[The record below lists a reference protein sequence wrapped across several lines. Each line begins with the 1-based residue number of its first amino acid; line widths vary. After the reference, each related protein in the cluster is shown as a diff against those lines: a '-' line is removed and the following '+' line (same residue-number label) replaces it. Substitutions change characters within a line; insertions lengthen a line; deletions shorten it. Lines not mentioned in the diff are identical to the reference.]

1 MIELAPVLVP
11 TLSFAAIAAI
21 VFVLGHYLSTQS
33 QMQRRL
39 PAQPTPDDMPAER
52 PLHGM
57 DGFVVRHFS
66 ETRFGIKDG
75 VRDKLRRKL
84 LDAGYFSRQAVNYYL
99 LARLACIFGIPLL
112 VYILSELFVPS
123 ASGFVRIMLM
133 AVAILI
139 GAAAADFYLVRR
151 QRALAQSYR
160 QVFPDLLDLLVVCVD
175 AGLSLEAAFDRVT
188 SEMSKRSR
196 ELGMHLEMMGA
207 EIRAGRSTVEA
218 LDALA
223 DRLRLDEAGSFVAML
238 RQSIELGS
246 DIGDALHVFS
256 DDMRDKRLLRA
267 EEKAN
272 KLSVKMVIPLGLF
285 IFPVVLLVT
294 ILPVM
299 IKLMKVIGGG

>member
-1 MIELAPVLVP
+1 MIELTPILVP
-11 TLSFAAIAAI
+11 TLSFAAVAT
-21 VFVLGHYLSTQS
+21 VVLVLGHYLSIQA

-39 PAQPTPDDMPAER
+39 PAQPTPDMPVEQ
-52 PLHGM
+52 PLHGV
-57 DGFVVRHFS
+57 DAFVVRHFG
-66 ETRFGIKDG
+66 EARFGITAA

-84 LDAGYFSRQAVNYYL
+84 LDAGYFTRQAVSYYL
-99 LARLACIFGIPLL
+99 FARVACLVVIPAL
-112 VYILSELFVPS
+112 VYVASELAAPR
-123 ASGFVRIMLM
+123 ASPFLRLMLVS
-133 AVAILI
+133 VALLI
-139 GAAAADFYLVRR
+139 GAAAPDFYLVRR
-151 QRALAQSYR
+151 QRALAQRYR

-175 AGLSLEAAFDRVT
+175 AGLGLEAAFDRVT
-188 SEMSKRSR
+188 GEIAKRSR
-196 ELGMHLEMMGA
+196 ELGTHLEMMGA
-207 EIRAGRSTVEA
+207 EIRAGRGTVDA

-223 DRLRLDEAGSFVAML
+223 DRLGLDEAASFVAML

-246 DIGDALHVFS
+246 DIGDALRVFS
-256 DDMRDKRLLRA
+256 DEMRDKRLLRA

>member
-1 MIELAPVLVP
+1 MIELTPILVP
-11 TLSFAAIAAI
+11 TLSFAAIATI
-21 VFVLGHYLSTQS
+21 VFVLGHYLSTQA

-39 PAQPTPDDMPAER
+39 PAQPTPDMPAEA
-52 PLHGM
+52 PLHGV
-57 DGFVVRHFS
+57 DAFVVRHFG
-66 ETRFGIKDG
+66 ETRFGIKDA
-75 VRDKLRRKL
+75 VRDRLRRKL
-84 LDAGYFSRQAVNYYL
+84 LDAGYFSRQAVSYYL
-99 LARLACIFGIPLL
+99 FARLASVVVIPVLA
-112 VYILSELFVPS
+112 YIVSELAAPR
-123 ASGFVRIMLM
+123 ASGFIRLML
-133 AVAILI
+133 VSVGILI
-139 GAAAADFYLVRR
+139 GAAAPDFYLVRR
-151 QRALAQSYR
+151 QRALAQRYR
-160 QVFPDLLDLLVVCVD
+160 QAFPDLLDLLVVCVD

-188 SEMSKRSR
+188 GEMSKRSR

-223 DRLRLDEAGSFVAML
+223 DRLGLDEAGSFVAML

-246 DIGDALHVFS
+246 DIGDALRVFS
-256 DDMRDKRLLRA
+256 DEMRDKRLLRA